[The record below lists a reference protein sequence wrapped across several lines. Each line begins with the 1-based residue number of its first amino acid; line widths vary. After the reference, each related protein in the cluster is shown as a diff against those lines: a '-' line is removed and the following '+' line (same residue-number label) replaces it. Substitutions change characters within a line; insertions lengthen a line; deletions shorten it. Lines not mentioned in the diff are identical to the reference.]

1 MNPRDR
7 VVVVTGASSGIG
19 AATAEAFARKGAR
32 VVCVARREDKLAET
46 VRRCEQAGAAAYA
59 VVADVADPA
68 TPALLLKEAE
78 SAYGPIDVLVNN
90 AGLGMA
96 LPAATVTME
105 DVRRVFDVN
114 FFGAVALT
122 LALLPGMLERHR
134 GSIVNVTSVSGYVPN
149 PGEGPYG
156 ATKAALSRWAHGL
169 AVELAGTGVHVGVVS
184 PGPID
189 TEMAPG
195 PDEYKGKLYPPSVV
209 AAAIVAAVEKER
221 VHQTAPRKFG
231 AASAMYPV
239 LGGPFRWGIRK
250 FTPGAEPRE
259 AHTDQ

>member
-1 MNPRDR
+1 VEIRDR

-32 VVCVARREDKLAET
+32 VVCVARRADKLAET
-46 VRRCEQAGAAAYA
+46 VRRCEALGARALALP
-59 VVADVADPA
+59 ADVADPETA
-68 TPALLLKEAE
+68 DRVVKETE

-96 LPAATVTME
+96 LPAEQVTMD
-105 DVRRVFDVN
+105 DVRRVFEVN
-114 FFGAVALT
+114 FFGPVALT
-122 LALLPGMLERHR
+122 LAVLPGMRERRR

-149 PGEGPYG
+149 PGESPYG
-156 ATKAALSRWAHGL
+156 ATKAALSRWSHGL
-169 AVELAGTGVHVGVVS
+169 SVELAGTGVHVGVVS

-195 PDEYKGKLYPPSVV
+195 ADEYKMKLYPPSVV
-209 AAAIVAAVEKER
+209 ADAIISAVQKER

-231 AASAMYPV
+231 APAAMYPL

-250 FTPGAEPRE
+250 FTAGAEPRE
-259 AHTDQ
+259 AHH

>member
-1 MNPRDR
+1 MDPRLK

-32 VVCVARREDKLAET
+32 VVCVARRADKLAET
-46 VRRCEQAGAAAYA
+46 VARCEA
-59 VVADVADPA
+59 VGGRAVAVPADVADA
-68 TPALLLKEAE
+68 HTPELVLKETE
-78 SAYGPIDVLVNN
+78 SAFGPIDILVNN

-96 LPAATVTME
+96 LPAATVTMD
-105 DVRRVFDVN
+105 DVRRVFEVN
-114 FFGAVALT
+114 FFGPVALT
-122 LALLPGMLERHR
+122 LAVLPGMLDRKR

-149 PGEGPYG
+149 PGESPYG

-169 AVELAGTGVHVGVVS
+169 AVELAGSGVHVGVVS

-195 PDEYKGKLYPPSVV
+195 ADEYKMKLYPPSVV
-209 AAAIVAAVEKER
+209 ADAITNAVEKER
-221 VHQTAPRKFG
+221 VHQTSPRKFG
-231 AASAMYPV
+231 AASAMYPL

-250 FTPGAEPRE
+250 FTAGAEPRE
-259 AHTDQ
+259 AHK

>member
-1 MNPRDR
+1 MEVRDR

-19 AATAEAFARKGAR
+19 ASAAEAFARKGAR

-46 VRRCEQAGAAAYA
+46 VRRCEGLGVRAMWLS
-59 VVADVADPA
+59 ADVADPA
-68 TPALLLKEAE
+68 TPERLLKETEA
-78 SAYGPIDVLVNN
+78 AYGPIDVLVNN

-96 LPAATVTME
+96 LPAQTATMD
-105 DVRRVFDVN
+105 DVRRVFEVN
-114 FFGAVALT
+114 FFGPVALT
-122 LALLPGMLERHR
+122 LALLPGMLDRHR
-134 GSIVNVTSVSGYVPN
+134 GSIINVTSVSGYVPN
-149 PGEGPYG
+149 PGESPYG

-195 PDEYKGKLYPPSVV
+195 ADEYKGKLYPPSVV
-209 AAAIVAAVEKER
+209 ADAIVAGVEKER

-231 AASAMYPV
+231 AASAMYPIM
-239 LGGPFRWGIRK
+239 GGPFRWGIRK
-250 FTPGAEPRE
+250 FTGGAEPRE
-259 AHTDQ
+259 AHK

>member
-1 MNPRDR
+1 MEVRDR

-46 VRRCEQAGAAAYA
+46 VRRCEALGARAMWLA
-59 VVADVADPA
+59 ADVADPS
-68 TPALLLKEAE
+68 TPEHVLKETEA
-78 SAYGPIDVLVNN
+78 AYGPVDVLINN

-96 LPAATVTME
+96 LPVQTATMD
-105 DVRRVFDVN
+105 DVRRVFEVN
-114 FFGAVALT
+114 FFGPVALT
-122 LALLPGMLERHR
+122 LAVLPGMLERHR
-134 GSIVNVTSVSGYVPN
+134 GSIINVTSVSGYVPN
-149 PGEGPYG
+149 PGESPYG

-169 AVELAGTGVHVGVVS
+169 AVELAGSGVHVGVVS

-195 PDEYKGKLYPPSVV
+195 ADEYKGKLYPASVV
-209 AAAIVAAVEKER
+209 AGAIVAGVEKER

-231 AASAMYPV
+231 AASAMYPI

-250 FTPGAEPRE
+250 FTGGAEARE
-259 AHTDQ
+259 AHR

>member
-1 MNPRDR
+1 MDTRDR

-19 AATAEAFARKGAR
+19 ASAAEAFARKGAR
-32 VVCVARREDKLAET
+32 VVCVARRADKLAET
-46 VRRCEQAGAAAYA
+46 VRRCEQAGGRAIA
-59 VVADVADPA
+59 VAADVADGN
-68 TPALLLKEAE
+68 TPALVIKETE
-78 SAYGPIDVLVNN
+78 SAFGPIDVLVNN

-96 LPAATVTME
+96 LPAATVTMDE
-105 DVRRVFDVN
+105 VRRVFDVN
-114 FFGAVALT
+114 FFGPVALT
-122 LALLPGMLERHR
+122 LAVLPGMLERRR

-149 PGEGPYG
+149 PGESPYG

-169 AVELAGTGVHVGVVS
+169 AVELAGTGVHIGVVS

-209 AAAIVAAVEKER
+209 ANAIVNSVEKER

-231 AASAMYPV
+231 AASAMYPL

-250 FTPGAEPRE
+250 FTGGADPRE
-259 AHTDQ
+259 AH

>member
-1 MNPRDR
+1 MQLRDA
-7 VVVVTGASSGIG
+7 VAVVTGASSGIG
-19 AATAEAFARKGAR
+19 AATAEAFGRKGAR

-46 VRRCEQAGAAAYA
+46 VQRCERLGAAALA
-59 VVADVADPA
+59 VVADVADAA
-68 TPALLLKEAE
+68 TPALVLKETE

-96 LPAATVTME
+96 LPASTVTMD
-105 DVRRVFDVN
+105 DVRRVFEVN

-122 LALLPGMLERHR
+122 LAVLPGMLERR
-134 GSIVNVTSVSGYVPN
+134 KGSIVNVTSVSGYVPN
-149 PGEGPYG
+149 PGEAPYG

-169 AVELAGTGVHVGVVS
+169 AVEMAGTGVHVGVVS

-195 PDEYKGKLYPPSVV
+195 ADEYTMKLYPPTLV
-209 AAAIVAAVEKER
+209 ADAIVTSVEKGK
-221 VHQTAPRKFG
+221 VHRTSPRKFG

-250 FTPGAEPRE
+250 FTAGAEPRE
-259 AHTDQ
+259 AHPR

>member
-1 MNPRDR
+1 MEVRDR

-19 AATAEAFARKGAR
+19 ATTAEAFARKGAR

-46 VRRCEQAGAAAYA
+46 VRRCEAAGARAMWLS
-59 VVADVADPA
+59 ADVADPT
-68 TPALLLKEAE
+68 TPERLLKETEA
-78 SAYGPIDVLVNN
+78 AYGPIDVLINN

-96 LPAATVTME
+96 LPAATVTMD
-105 DVRRVFDVN
+105 DVRRVFEVN
-114 FFGAVALT
+114 FFAPVALT
-122 LALLPGMLERHR
+122 LAVLPGMLERRR

-149 PGEGPYG
+149 PGESPYG

-195 PDEYKGKLYPPSVV
+195 PDEYKMKLYPPSVV
-209 AAAIVAAVEKER
+209 ADAIVASVEKGR

-231 AASAMYPV
+231 AASAMYPL

-259 AHTDQ
+259 AHD